1 MYMLDVWKEISKHHS
16 KKRFFHL
23 LISFNALYKHI
34 FILNYKNA
42 DVYRMGK
49 PIITRNWFAS
59 QICFVY
65 RYLRDQVSSEGSEI
79 FFLRTGVEFF
89 K

>member
-1 MYMLDVWKEISKHHS
+1 MEKNIKASLE
-16 KKRFFHL
+16 KKILPFAH
-23 LISFNALYKHI
+23 IIQCATYKNI
-34 FILNYKNA
+34 FILNYKNT

-65 RYLRDQVSSEGSEI
+65 RYLRD
-79 FFLRTGVEFF
+79 
-89 K
+89 